1 MVALSATS
9 PLAHLHAAFLTI
21 LPRIERHGQIYFR
34 HVRCPQSKDD
44 AIAEMVALTWR
55 WFLRLI
61 AKGKDPLSF
70 PVMLATYAARQVNEG
85 RRCQGTRIPSSLRDT
100 NPYESRKGRRGILS
114 PQTPSATR
122 EGGLRR
128 KNAWQAGRDDCSE
141 KLASRNFAKFVS
153 SDSRLVR
160 KEKSKDVLSLC
171 AQKQHGFAVESLPSS
186 TASSFEER
194 YSEIHG
200 QQKQDV
206 FEERLR
212 DNTQTPVV
220 EQVCFRIDFPV
231 WLETLT
237 PRERRLVHEM
247 ANNERTLDL
256 SQRFELSPGRI
267 SQKRRELHADW
278 SRFCGDCTG
287 E

>member
-9 PLAHLHAAFLTI
+9 PLAHLRAAFLTI

-44 AIAEMVALTWR
+44 AIAEMIALSWR

-61 AKGKDPLSF
+61 AKGKDPLAF
-70 PVMLATYAARQVNEG
+70 PMMLATYAARQVNEG
-85 RRCQGTRIPSSLRDT
+85 RR
-100 NPYESRKGRRGILS
+100 
-114 PQTPSATR
+114 
-122 EGGLRR
+122 
-128 KNAWQAGRDDCSE
+128 
-141 KLASRNFAKFVS
+141 
-153 SDSRLVR
+153 LVR
-160 KEKSKDVLSLC
+160 KEKGKDVLSSC
-171 AQKQHGFAVESLPSS
+171 AQKQHGFLVESLPSS
-186 TASSFEER
+186 MVSSFEVR
-194 YSEIHG
+194 YTVVRG

-212 DNTQTPVV
+212 DNTQTPVPD
-220 EQVCFRIDFPV
+220 QVCFRIDFPA

-267 SQKRRELHADW
+267 SQKRRELHDDW
-278 SRFCGDCTG
+278 TRFCGELHDSSRRTTPAG
-287 E
+287 T